1 VVTAFGRGEDLL
13 ILRFI
18 GRTWLEESQ
27 RQNFFGY
34 PPFAAVLFTP
44 LALLS
49 FDHLRV
55 LWLGLNLAAA
65 GLCLKLLV
73 RLWGANW
80 TTRTVWRLAAVF
92 VSWAGFRA
100 TLRNG
105 QLSLLIT
112 ALVLGALLARM
123 KKREFLSGALLG
135 LSLSKYSLS
144 FPFFLYFIWK
154 REWKIAV
161 TATLV
166 PLTLS
171 LVYSLFSGVS
181 LLDSTMKYVRGIG
194 RVSISKRME
203 DANTL
208 SIKPLVTA
216 VVGGES
222 QIAFII
228 TLVFALAALLTIVVV
243 FRRRPQPESMHFA
256 VLAVFAL
263 WPVYHRFYDSVICV
277 IPAALLIGCATRSEF
292 SGWRVAWLVGFALF
306 ALNIPGQLTG
316 RFHLSVEGL
325 SAHPLGFIGLHIERL
340 IIFAMFW
347 SLLYFVWKADPRPQ
361 QAGNTTA

>member
-1 VVTAFGRGEDLL
+1 VHLIQTITARKSTVIIAESFLYSFAALSLAYAVVTAFGRGEDLL

-55 LWLGLNLAAA
+55 LWLGMNLAAA
-65 GLCLKLLV
+65 GLCLKLLA

-123 KKREFLSGALLG
+123 KK
-135 LSLSKYSLS
+135 
-144 FPFFLYFIWK
+144 
-154 REWKIAV
+154 
-161 TATLV
+161 
-166 PLTLS
+166 
-171 LVYSLFSGVS
+171 
-181 LLDSTMKYVRGIG
+181 
-194 RVSISKRME
+194 
-203 DANTL
+203 
-208 SIKPLVTA
+208 
-216 VVGGES
+216 
-222 QIAFII
+222 
-228 TLVFALAALLTIVVV
+228 
-243 FRRRPQPESMHFA
+243 
-256 VLAVFAL
+256 
-263 WPVYHRFYDSVICV
+263 
-277 IPAALLIGCATRSEF
+277 
-292 SGWRVAWLVGFALF
+292 
-306 ALNIPGQLTG
+306 
-316 RFHLSVEGL
+316 
-325 SAHPLGFIGLHIERL
+325 ERL

-347 SLLYFVWKADPRPQ
+347 SLLYNVWKADPRPQ
-361 QAGNTTA
+361 QSGNATA